1 MTQIVGRVL
10 RQPYQERTP
19 FAELNESY
27 VYCLYQRAGEI
38 ARQVKAALEKE
49 GYEGD
54 AQGLVV
60 NATDDARRTQRTIA
74 IRPMFARMYTKPF
87 EGKIYLPRFCI
98 KEGSGKN
105 AKYRPLDYFE
115 HLVRRVDIGAF
126 AYRKIDWPLVEAI
139 KEAKDRFYRI
149 SIGTELTREYETD
162 VDLME
167 TDEQVLAWMAA
178 SLKFG
183 FLSFKQLLAIVRAV
197 YQQLLRTELRPLLEN
212 RLALVKS
219 VVRDKIECFVQDELD
234 RQTEAAFSDY
244 FNRGLVHFYLECSE
258 CRFEVPSSIT
268 IDSKRPLVPLT
279 HDDGQAVQRS
289 LFDFVE
295 RESQNEYEQAVA
307 LVLDKNADVL
317 WWYRNLVG
325 PENFTIQGYRRA
337 QDISRFRGSTNA
349 RGQVPPP
356 RARDRKQ
363 RGPPRRESRHHVQ
376 AQGRRL
382 LRSGRK
388 ESYLAATR
396 RRLQGPRVPL
406 PDSG

>member
-1 MTQIVGRVL
+1 ML

-60 NATDDARRTQRTIA
+60 DATADGRRTERTIA
-74 IRPMFARMYTKPF
+74 IRPMFAQMYTRPF
-87 EGKIYLPRFCI
+87 EGKIYLPRFCM
-98 KEGSGKN
+98 KEGNGKK

-115 HLVRRVDIGAF
+115 HLIRHVDINAF

-183 FLSFKQLLAIVRAV
+183 FLSFKQLLAIVRGFTSDCCARNCGRCW
-197 YQQLLRTELRPLLEN
+197 RT
-212 RLALVKS
+212 V
-219 VVRDKIECFVQDELD
+219 
-234 RQTEAAFSDY
+234 
-244 FNRGLVHFYLECSE
+244 
-258 CRFEVPSSIT
+258 
-268 IDSKRPLVPLT
+268 
-279 HDDGQAVQRS
+279 
-289 LFDFVE
+289 
-295 RESQNEYEQAVA
+295 
-307 LVLDKNADVL
+307 
-317 WWYRNLVG
+317 
-325 PENFTIQGYRRA
+325 
-337 QDISRFRGSTNA
+337 SRW
-349 RGQVPPP
+349 
-356 RARDRKQ
+356 
-363 RGPPRRESRHHVQ
+363 
-376 AQGRRL
+376 
-382 LRSGRK
+382 
-388 ESYLAATR
+388 
-396 RRLQGPRVPL
+396 
-406 PDSG
+406 